1 MLLPRPVKFA
11 FPVNFKMYPG
21 LKSATIAQLVIT
33 KARMAS
39 RIVLGAFPGS
49 TKIKTARVLAKI
61 VLKTRHQPIP
71 YARLHATFV
80 VWAGQHQK
88 EAWFVLNVWPGN
100 LKKRRTRTKRYV
112 LNVHPATTRIHPI

>member
-1 MLLPRPVKFA
+1 MLQPVKNVT
-11 FPVNFKMYPG
+11 PENVKMYPASPRV
-21 LKSATIAQLVIT
+21 KIAQLVIT

-39 RIVLGAFPGS
+39 RIALGAFPGS
-49 TKIKTARVLAKI
+49 TKIKTARMLAKI
-61 VLKTRHQPIP
+61 ALKTRHQPIP

-100 LKKRRTRTKRYV
+100 LKK
-112 LNVHPATTRIHPI
+112 PQA